1 MNPQLAR
8 TLHLSGLHLPALS
21 FLSPQY
27 LWLLL
32 VLPAAVAAYLGL
44 LRRRKRAAVRYGNF
58 GMLKQAVG
66 SGSRL
71 RRHLP
76 PALFLAAL
84 ALMMIGIAQ
93 PTAVMSVYSH
103 KSTVIL
109 AMDVS
114 GSMRATDI
122 KPSRVGAMQAAA
134 KDFINQQPRGVIIGI
149 VAFAGSAFLV
159 QPPTTDRTSLDS
171 AIDRFELQPRT
182 AVGAGILTSLA
193 ALFPDEDFG
202 INPFNPSGDSFD
214 PFGNIVNRG
223 TALGTA
229 TAKKKPEPVEPGSD
243 KSAVIVLLTDGATNA
258 GPDPLDAAREAA
270 NHGVRVY
277 TVGFGTPEGEIV
289 GFGGWRMRAQ
299 LDEDALKKIA
309 DVTRAQYYRAGSAE
323 DLQAVYRLLSKSII
337 VETKQT
343 EITSMFTAG
352 AAVLALLAAGLSL
365 AWFARIL

>member
-1 MNPQLAR
+1 MSPTTTAPAQA
-8 TLHLSGLHLPALS
+8 SALHLPAMS
-21 FLSPQY
+21 FLSPQS

-32 VLPAAVAAYLGL
+32 LLPLAVGAYVLL

-66 SGSRL
+66 GGSRL
-71 RRHLP
+71 RRHIP
-76 PALFLAAL
+76 PALFLAAFT
-84 ALMMIGIAQ
+84 LMLIGIAR
-93 PTAVMSVYSH
+93 PTAVMSVFSH

-122 KPSRVGAMQAAA
+122 KPSRVEAMQSAA
-134 KDFINQQPRGVIIGI
+134 KAFIAQQPRGVIIGI

-159 QPPTTDRTSLDS
+159 QPPTIDRTSLDA

-193 ALFPDEDFG
+193 ALFPQEDFG
-202 INPFNPSGDSFD
+202 INPFNPGGDAFD
-214 PFGNIVNRG
+214 PFGNVVNRG
-223 TALGTA
+223 TALGTPQ
-229 TAKKKPEPVEPGSD
+229 KKKAVPVEPGSD
-243 KSAVIVLLTDGATNA
+243 KSAVVILLTDGATNA
-258 GPDPLDAAREAA
+258 GPDPIDAAREAA

-309 DVTRAQYYRAGSAE
+309 DITRAQYFRAGSAQ

-337 VETKQT
+337 VETKET
-343 EITSMFTAG
+343 EITSLFTAA

-365 AWFARIL
+365 LWFARIL

>member
-1 MNPQLAR
+1 MSPTSNAPA
-8 TLHLSGLHLPALS
+8 HLPGIHLPAMS
-21 FLSPQY
+21 FLSPES

-32 VLPAAVAAYLGL
+32 LLPLAVATYVWL

-66 SGSRL
+66 GGSRW
-71 RRHLP
+71 RRHIP

-84 ALMMIGIAQ
+84 ALMLIGIAR
-93 PTAVMSVYSH
+93 PTAVMSVFSH

-122 KPSRVGAMQAAA
+122 KPSRVEAMQSAA
-134 KDFINQQPRGVIIGI
+134 KAFIAQQPRGVIIGI

-159 QPPTTDRTSLDS
+159 QTPTTDRTSLNK

-202 INPFNPSGDSFD
+202 VNPFNQGGDSFD

-223 TALGTA
+223 TALGSPQ
-229 TAKKKPEPVEPGSD
+229 KKKAIPVEPGSD
-243 KSAVIVLLTDGATNA
+243 KSAVVILLTDGATNA
-258 GPDPLDAAREAA
+258 GPDPIDAARDAA

-309 DVTRAQYYRAGSAE
+309 DITRAQYFRAGSAE

-337 VETKQT
+337 VETKET
-343 EITSMFTAG
+343 EITSMFTAA

-365 AWFARIL
+365 LWFARIL